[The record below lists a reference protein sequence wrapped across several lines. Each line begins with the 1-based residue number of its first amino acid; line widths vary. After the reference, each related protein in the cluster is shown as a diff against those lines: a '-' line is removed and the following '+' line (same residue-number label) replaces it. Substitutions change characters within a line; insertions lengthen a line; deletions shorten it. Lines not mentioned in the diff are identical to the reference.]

1 LMATFGGF
9 ARERSRHYRLMHSE
23 EWGDEVMARRVEVRS
38 IVRAHLEGL
47 EAAGSIRPAC
57 VGPFVHTGAALLHGL
72 AIHYLDGLIGEKQLP
87 GLIDEA
93 IDLFL
98 HGLRPE

>member
-1 LMATFGGF
+1 
-9 ARERSRHYRLMHSE
+9 
-23 EWGDEVMARRVEVRS
+23 
-38 IVRAHLEGL
+38 
-47 EAAGSIRPAC
+47 
-57 VGPFVHTGAALLHGL
+57 
-72 AIHYLDGLIGEKQLP
+72 LIGEKQLP